1 MYVLRQVYKKELT
14 IIGVMVNPYSFL
26 KGLALL
32 QPMSEKYLD
41 YNKLGIKIFS
51 LSQYKE
57 ALDALKKGEI
67 SKAVFKL

>member
-1 MYVLRQVYKKELT
+1 M
-14 IIGVMVNPYSFL
+14 NPYSFL

-32 QPMSEKYLD
+32 QPLSEKYLNYD
-41 YNKLGIKIFS
+41 KLGIKEFS

-57 ALDALKKGEI
+57 ALDALRKGNI

>member
-1 MYVLRQVYKKELT
+1 MQIYKKELS
-14 IIGVMVNPYSFL
+14 IVGVNINPYCFP

-32 QPMSEKYLD
+32 QAMSEKYLD
-41 YNKLGIKIFS
+41 YNKLGIKMFS

-57 ALDALKKGEI
+57 ALDALRKGDI

>member
-1 MYVLRQVYKKELT
+1 MQVYKKELS
-14 IIGVMVNPYSFL
+14 IIGVIVNPYSFC
-26 KGLALL
+26 KGLALV
-32 QPMSEKYLD
+32 QAMSEQYLN

-57 ALDALKKGEI
+57 ALDALKKGDI